1 MEGIL
6 NSEVHLGLIIMMMI
20 FGCAAAIFHTF
31 ILQGLYNFNFRPKW
45 LFFVLNP
52 ALIALAFSL
61 DSKLGLIVFL
71 IVVGSVFVLGILGM
85 LYAEVKASVHSF
97 RETKDATDIKG
108 KKLTLWQRLA
118 FSFGGTF
125 IIAMSLILGVPYVI
139 ILLILIIPFVSSFFP
154 DNKNKFFK
162 IQHSLPTSTIRSVA
176 MGLSEIRGKP
186 VAQETVI
193 SPLLKKECIGYLYTV
208 EDITT
213 DDEGKDSYTTVK
225 EEIVC
230 KKFFLQDETGKI
242 LVEPETLEFINFD
255 YDERYERSRR
265 RYTEYLLKEKM
276 DVLIVGQASYGEGNI
291 PVFKRDEIKN
301 VFGIAPVSAVDLHN
315 EMRPL
320 VTSATYFGYIWLVL
334 IALIILTPV
343 QLKNN
348 SIEFGKIEIKSQ
360 LLNWSFK
367 DFFNGKE
374 QEQEAAGFESND
386 PDEAEHAQPVEYY
399 EIESDTLTY

>member
-1 MEGIL
+1 
-6 NSEVHLGLIIMMMI
+6 
-20 FGCAAAIFHTF
+20 
-31 ILQGLYNFNFRPKW
+31 
-45 LFFVLNP
+45 
-52 ALIALAFSL
+52 
-61 DSKLGLIVFL
+61 
-71 IVVGSVFVLGILGM
+71 
-85 LYAEVKASVHSF
+85 
-97 RETKDATDIKG
+97 
-108 KKLTLWQRLA
+108 
-118 FSFGGTF
+118 
-125 IIAMSLILGVPYVI
+125 
-139 ILLILIIPFVSSFFP
+139 
-154 DNKNKFFK
+154 
-162 IQHSLPTSTIRSVA
+162 

-186 VAQETVI
+186 VAQETVF

-291 PVFKRDEIKN
+291 PVFKREEIKN

-315 EMRPL
+315 EMRPMAM
-320 VTSATYFGYIWLVL
+320 SATYFGYIWLVL

-348 SIEFGKIEIKSQ
+348 SIEFGKIEMKSQ

-386 PDEAEHAQPVEYY
+386 PDAAEFAQPVENNK
-399 EIESDTLTY
+399 IESDTLTN